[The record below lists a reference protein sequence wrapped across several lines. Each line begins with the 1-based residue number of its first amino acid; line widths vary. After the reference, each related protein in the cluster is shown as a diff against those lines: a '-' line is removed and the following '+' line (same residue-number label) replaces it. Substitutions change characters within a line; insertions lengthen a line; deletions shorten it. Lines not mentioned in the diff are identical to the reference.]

1 MPIPLQSL
9 SGTWRVLIL
18 LGLIWVLAGGVLFW
32 MRTVQPTPA
41 TLEAY
46 LEKHPLENLPA
57 SEREKVITAAAHH
70 INRLSF
76 EQRQTL
82 RRSGT
87 DRRFFK
93 QMTEEERKRFLD
105 LTLPVGFRQLMGALN
120 KMNPEQRKKMVQR
133 ALRSLEREEP
143 EINDRIN
150 REAVQQMIAQG
161 MDSFYQDADSEV
173 KLDFAPVIEE
183 LQRSTQGLR

>member
-1 MPIPLQSL
+1 
-9 SGTWRVLIL
+9 
-18 LGLIWVLAGGVLFW
+18 
-32 MRTVQPTPA
+32 
-41 TLEAY
+41 
-46 LEKHPLENLPA
+46 
-57 SEREKVITAAAHH
+57 
-70 INRLSF
+70 
-76 EQRQTL
+76 
-82 RRSGT
+82 
-87 DRRFFK
+87 
-93 QMTEEERKRFLD
+93 MTEEERKRFLD